1 LFQRIESG
9 TFFGIIGVSYLT
21 RSVLACITSI
31 SVIFS
36 LIKKTG
42 TTADGFG
49 AVVGVLAICYIVV
62 LGMLCWYIKHE
73 EKRLPYS
80 YITNVGQLSFMGY
93 GVLPSGPS
101 DEGIA
106 MNHRSSTTPPLA
118 IAVPTHV
125 V

>member
-31 SVIFS
+31 SVVFT
-36 LIKKTG
+36 LVKKTG
-42 TTADGFG
+42 GFG
-49 AVVGVLAICYIVV
+49 VMAGVLGACYIVV